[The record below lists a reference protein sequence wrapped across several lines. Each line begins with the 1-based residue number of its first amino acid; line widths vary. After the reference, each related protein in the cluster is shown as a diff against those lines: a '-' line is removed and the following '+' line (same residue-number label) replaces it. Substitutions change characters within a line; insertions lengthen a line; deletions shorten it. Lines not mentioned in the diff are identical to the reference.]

1 MTEQALST
9 APPVPVRRLRLGAL
23 GGRLGDLQAWIL
35 VALVLV
41 GVAVLHPSIATG
53 TNAQTVLSG
62 MAILGVLA
70 VGQTIVLVGGGID
83 LSVAANVRI
92 ASLLGAQ
99 YMATDGASLLLGI
112 LLIVGIGMAVGLL
125 NGVLIAVLRMPAFI
139 TTLGTLLL
147 LDGATLTISSTPDG
161 LAPEPLISFYTGKLA
176 GIPYPALVLLAVA
189 VVVGV
194 ALRATVWG
202 RSVYA
207 VGGDAELAEHA
218 GLNVRR
224 TRLSMYMLSGLLA
237 GVAAVVLLSET
248 GVGDPSAVQGFEL
261 QAITAAVIGGV
272 SLAGGRGRVV
282 GAVGG
287 VAFLTLVTTV
297 LSLVGV
303 ETRYRVLAE
312 GLLIL
317 VALSSYRPRAKG
329 AGAL

>member
-1 MTEQALST
+1 MSEQAISS
-9 APPVPVRRLRLGAL
+9 APGLRARRLRLAAL
-23 GGRLGDLQAWIL
+23 GGRLGELQAWIL
-35 VALVLV
+35 VLLVLA
-41 GVAVLHPSIATG
+41 GVALFHPSIASWV
-53 TNAQTVLSG
+53 NAKTVLSG
-62 MAILGVLA
+62 MGILGVLA

-83 LSVAANVRI
+83 LSVAANVRL

-99 YMATDGASLLLGI
+99 YMATDGSSLTLGI
-112 LLIVGIGMAVGLL
+112 LLMLGIGTAVGLL
-125 NGVLIAVLRMPAFI
+125 NGLLIARLRMPAFI

-147 LDGATLTISSTPDG
+147 LDGATLTISSTPAG
-161 LAPEPLISFYTGKLA
+161 LAPDALVTFYTGTFA
-176 GIPYPALVLLAVA
+176 GIPYPALVLLGVAVA
-189 VVVGV
+189 VGV

-218 GLNVRR
+218 GLSVRR
-224 TRLSMYMLSGLLA
+224 TRLSIYALSGLLA

-272 SLAGGRGRVV
+272 SLAGGRGRVL

-287 VAFLTLVTTV
+287 VAFLVLVTTV
-297 LSLVGV
+297 LSLIGV

-317 VALSSYRPRAKG
+317 VALSSYRPRASDVRG
-329 AGAL
+329 P